1 MRRCFFALA
10 LLAPSALSQSLPEV
24 DRARLAEAFR
34 LADAVGDSLWAG
46 WSEVP
51 FAVLLVAG
59 EHEFLVRHPRPDTSF
74 ALVDAYDGLLRSPV
88 YARPRRFEPDLL
100 AAFPAVGGL
109 STVVVGTAEQTGQ
122 SSTAWV
128 LTLLHEHVHQLQT
141 SQPGYDGAV
150 DALDLADGD
159 TTGMWMLDYPFPY
172 ASEEVG
178 ERFMAYRRALLAA
191 LADPTE
197 AALLDVRKTRAAL
210 YEALPARDGR
220 YLAFQVWQEGVAR
233 YVEVRAA
240 EAPGEPLPAF
250 RALPDAEPYA
260 VAAADLRE
268 QVVNQVRGLDLA
280 GSRRSIVYPVGAA
293 EALLLDATRP
303 GWRARYLAE
312 PFDLGRY
319 AE

>member
-1 MRRCFFALA
+1 MRRRLLALV
-10 LLAPSALSQSLPEV
+10 LLAPPALSQSLPEV

-34 LADAVGDSLWAG
+34 LADTVGDSLWVG

-74 ALVDAYDGLLRSPV
+74 ALADAYDGLLQSPV
-88 YARPRRFEPDLL
+88 YVRPRQFESDLL

-109 STVVVGTAEQTGQ
+109 ATVVVGTAEQTGLG
-122 SSTAWV
+122 STAWA
-128 LTLLHEHVHQLQT
+128 LTLLHEHFHQLQT
-141 SQPGYDGAV
+141 SQPGYPDAI
-150 DALDLADGD
+150 DALDLAGGD
-159 TTGMWMLDYPFPY
+159 ATGMWMLDYPFPY

-197 AALLDVRKTRAAL
+197 AALLNVRQTRAAL
-210 YEALPARDGR
+210 YEALSDRDGR

-240 EAPGEPLPAF
+240 EASGEPLPAF